1 MPISETEVEKPAA
14 QGAAMEI
21 TVSRQDLVREL
32 TATQSVVE
40 RKTTIP
46 ILSNF
51 LLEAEEDRLNITA
64 TDLDQAI
71 RTSTAVKVKKPGSCT
86 VPARKLY
93 DYIKLLPEGDISIKL
108 LENHWVQI
116 RSGRSN
122 TKIVGMAR
130 ANYPQVPEFPAVAA
144 TSISLIALKTLIA
157 RTIFAISNEESRYT
171 LNGALLVIKAESLAM
186 VATDGHRLSYVEKP
200 NENLEGISGEKRV
213 LIPRKA
219 LQELQQLLTVT
230 EVEKV
235 EFADDEH
242 TLFFRV
248 GHRTLSTR
256 KLSGQFP
263 NFEAVMPRDNTKFA
277 VVRCS
282 ELSAAIQRVAQ
293 FADER
298 SGAIRMRLEGNELR
312 SAPTQLNQA
321 RAKTPSTPP
330 TPATPSWW
338 ASTRYTFSTSS
349 KPSATRVKSASNS
362 RTPSP
367 PARCVQKTPT
377 PNTSIATSL
386 CRCGFEEAT
395 QKRQSHSAEV
405 FVPVAC
411 QIPPS
416 LWLRS
421 LSPGAATGR
430 VAPICLPATGLPH
443 SGHCLVWL
451 PRNILVFTGQL
462 RDCIL
467 VPVCQPRAL
476 ALPVTIPRATQG

>member
-1 MPISETEVEKPAA
+1 MPIVETEAEKPVV
-14 QGAAMEI
+14 QGSAMEI
-21 TVSRQDLVREL
+21 TVSRQELVKEL

-51 LLEAEEDRLNITA
+51 LIEAEGERLNITA

-71 RTSTAVKVKKPGSCT
+71 RTSATATVKKPGSCT
-86 VPARKLY
+86 IPARKLY
-93 DYIKLLPEGDISIKL
+93 DYIKLLPDGDISIKL

-122 TKIVGMAR
+122 TKMVGMAR
-130 ANYPQVPEFPAVAA
+130 ANYPQVPEFPSIAA
-144 TSISLIALKTLIA
+144 TSISTVALKTLIA

-200 NENLEGISGEKRV
+200 NELLEGISGEKRV

-219 LQELQQLLTVT
+219 LQELQQLLGNT
-230 EVEKV
+230 EAEKV

-277 VVRCS
+277 VVRSS

-298 SGAIRMRLEGNELR
+298 SGAIRLRLEGNELKI
-312 SAPTQLNQA
+312 S
-321 RAKTPSTPP
+321 
-330 TPATPSWW
+330 
-338 ASTRYTFSTSS
+338 
-349 KPSATRVKSASNS
+349 SNS
-362 RTPSP
+362 AESGESEDIIDTPYSGDP
-367 PARCVQKTPT
+367 IVV
-377 PNTSIATSL
+377 
-386 CRCGFEEAT
+386 GFNSGYILDFLKALNNEGEVRLEF
-395 QKRQSHSAEV
+395 KDSQSAGQMRPEDPDAEYKYRYV
-405 FVPVAC
+405 LMPMR
-411 QIPPS
+411 I
-416 LWLRS
+416 
-421 LSPGAATGR
+421 
-430 VAPICLPATGLPH
+430 
-443 SGHCLVWL
+443 
-451 PRNILVFTGQL
+451 
-462 RDCIL
+462 
-467 VPVCQPRAL
+467 
-476 ALPVTIPRATQG
+476 